1 MENLNLIWLN
11 VIKSRYIDVLS
22 LYEIDTDQLK
32 DKSVGRCY
40 EALLAVESLE
50 QWKQWRKMMEDYGL
64 AFTNIDAQLIY
75 ENPMGILEDIAVGA
89 PDNVLMEFITWKKS
103 ATTKRWYKLRK
114 LDAHIV
120 SLLRLSAD
128 RPEDLTISIFPC
140 GNRWAA
146 IDRDAD
152 RIFEAFGWQTAA
164 VWDGKK
170 DVSWMFI
177 SKYGYEVLM
186 NSGYDVKMMDL
197 GEVDIVSMSFEDD
210 LIAEVQQMIDYAR
223 MLDNKVYETRKLM
236 MHLQPYA
243 AMRHGYSELVNANIA
258 LVGDKLYGEMPDGKR
273 ILLADGK
280 NWRLDDTAK
289 QMIMQMGNHLG
300 EA

>member
-1 MENLNLIWLN
+1 
-11 VIKSRYIDVLS
+11 
-22 LYEIDTDQLK
+22 
-32 DKSVGRCY
+32 
-40 EALLAVESLE
+40 
-50 QWKQWRKMMEDYGL
+50 
-64 AFTNIDAQLIY
+64 
-75 ENPMGILEDIAVGA
+75 
-89 PDNVLMEFITWKKS
+89 
-103 ATTKRWYKLRK
+103 
-114 LDAHIV
+114 
-120 SLLRLSAD
+120 
-128 RPEDLTISIFPC
+128 
-140 GNRWAA
+140 
-146 IDRDAD
+146 
-152 RIFEAFGWQTAA
+152 
-164 VWDGKK
+164 
-170 DVSWMFI
+170 MFI

-186 NSGYDVKMMDL
+186 NSGYDVKMVDL

-210 LIAEVQQMIDYAR
+210 LIAEVQQMIDYTR

-289 QMIMQMGNHLG
+289 QMIMQIGNHLG